1 MKKTLFLG
9 ALVAMLFV
17 QCGKDSDPFQ
27 IKKGA
32 IGNLTD
38 RTKMKQLDSIFAMDS
53 IVKSNSS
60 PNALETQG
68 EVEIYE
74 KGGQKLLLLSPKDET
89 DPNSTVTDI
98 LVFDPRYKT
107 EKGLNATSTFK
118 EFKDNLTV
126 SNIQRIIN
134 GVMVFFSDSEIYLT
148 IDAKYIDEDVRN
160 DPDSAIEASQI
171 SDSAPI
177 KYFRIGWEP
186 ETN

>member
-9 ALVAMLFV
+9 ALVAILFV
-17 QCGKDSDPFQ
+17 QCGKDNDQFL

-38 RTKMKQLDSIFAMDS
+38 HTKMKQLDSIFSSDS
-53 IVKSNSS
+53 IVKIHSS

-74 KGGQKLLLLSPKDET
+74 KGGQKLLLLSPKNET
-89 DPNSTVTDI
+89 DPNSNITDI
-98 LVFDPRYKT
+98 MVFDPRYKT
-107 EKGLNATSTFK
+107 EKGINSSSTFK
-118 EFKDNLTV
+118 DFKDNYTV

-134 GVMVFFSDSEIYLT
+134 GVMVFFSDTDIYLT
-148 IDAKYIDEDVRN
+148 IDAKYLSDQIRN
-160 DPDSAIEASQI
+160 NPDASVEASQI

-177 KYFRIGWEP
+177 KYFRIGWQAE
-186 ETN
+186 